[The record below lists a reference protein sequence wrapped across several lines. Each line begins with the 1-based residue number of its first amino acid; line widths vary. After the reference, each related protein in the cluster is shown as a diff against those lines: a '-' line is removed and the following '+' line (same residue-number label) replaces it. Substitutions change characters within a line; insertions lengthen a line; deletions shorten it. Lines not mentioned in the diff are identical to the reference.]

1 MEESVFIS
9 PYVGELE
16 FDWSGREVEIRFS
29 ELLKSNTTYV
39 VNIGTDVVDVRN
51 RNRMAQAFTLAFAT
65 GATIDRGVIGGTV
78 YPAKEGEKPEG
89 VMMFA
94 YQIDGASSDTLD
106 PRSLRPDYITQTG
119 KDGTFLLTHLQM
131 GRYRLFAVRDEFRNL
146 LYDPEADDY
155 GVLPYDIKLSESDSA
170 RRGLAM
176 RLAKEDTTA
185 PRLIKVVAKDQH
197 HLIME
202 FSEPIDTAT
211 VALSGVT
218 IRDTVTN
225 TPLNV
230 LSVSAMLPKRT
241 EFFVVTEKQEADR
254 AYRLTIAGF
263 RDFSKL
269 EIHPLASSLGF
280 VGERAA
286 DTLAPVVATFSLK
299 DSARGVELQPDILV
313 SFGDAVAKEHRANVA
328 QLSDSSGNIV
338 PIEARWLNDIS
349 LLVTPVRKL
358 ASKMWF
364 TLSVDERKLRDLQGN
379 GGRDTTRTLRFLT
392 LDGDALSSIEGAV
405 ADAARSD
412 TIGGILIRARQA
424 LAKEPR
430 VYEAR
435 LPKPGNFVIR
445 EMAEGKYILEAIRDR
460 NGNQKFDAGVPF
472 PFVPSE
478 RFTVLPD
485 TLKLRA
491 RWPLDGVKIELK

>member
-1 MEESVFIS
+1 MFIS

-39 VNIGTDVVDVRN
+39 INIGTDVVDLRN
-51 RNRMAQAFTLAFAT
+51 RNRMAQAFTLAFGT

-78 YPAKEGEKPEG
+78 YPAKEGDKPEG
-89 VMMFA
+89 VMLFG
-94 YQIDGASSDTLD
+94 YQLDGMSSDTLD

-119 KDGTFLLTHLQM
+119 KEGTFLLSHLRL
-131 GRYRLFAVRDEFRNL
+131 GHYRLFAVRDEFRNL
-146 LYDPEADDY
+146 LYDPEADDFA
-155 GVLPYDIKLSESDSA
+155 VLPYDVELSEDDSTQF
-170 RRGLAM
+170 GLVM

-185 PRLIKVVAKDQH
+185 PRLIKVAAKDQR
-197 HLIME
+197 HLVME
-202 FSEPIDTAT
+202 FSEPIDTST
-211 VALSGVT
+211 VALNGMT
-218 IRDTVTN
+218 IRDTLSN

-241 EFFVVTEKQEADR
+241 EFFVVTEKQEPDR
-254 AYRLTIAGF
+254 AYRVTIAGF

-280 VGERAA
+280 IGESAP
-286 DTLAPVVATFSLK
+286 DTLVPSVKAFSQK

-338 PIEARWLNDIS
+338 PIETRWLNDIS

-358 ASKMWF
+358 ASKMWY

-392 LDGDALSSIEGAV
+392 LDGDALSSIEGV
-405 ADAARSD
+405 VTDGARSD

-424 LAKEPR
+424 PAKEPR

-435 LPKPGNFVIR
+435 LPKPGNFVMR
-445 EMAEGKYILEAIRDR
+445 DMAEGKYMLEAIRDR

-478 RFTVLPD
+478 RFTVLSD